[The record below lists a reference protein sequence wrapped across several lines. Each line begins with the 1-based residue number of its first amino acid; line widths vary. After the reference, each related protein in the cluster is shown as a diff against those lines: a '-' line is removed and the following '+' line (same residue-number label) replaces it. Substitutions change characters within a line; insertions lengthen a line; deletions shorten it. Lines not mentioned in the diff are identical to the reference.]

1 MPETTLNPTSARK
14 QFYQLLKEVNEN
26 HSEIQIISST
36 NENNAVL
43 ISLDD
48 WKAIQET
55 LYLEQTGTLDK
66 VRSREKNDSGF
77 TEVDDIDWDNL

>member
-66 VRSREKNDSGF
+66 VRSREKDESGF
-77 TEVDDIDWDNL
+77 TEVDAIDWDNL